1 MRVIKAWFMTLGMF
15 TIVPVPPV
23 WDDDAKPWVVPLLP
37 VAGVFPGILAAGTAW
52 LLSFVESSRL
62 LETVLVL
69 LAWHFASGFIHVD
82 GLMDTSDALFSR
94 ASRDKRL
101 AILKDPHVGSFA
113 VIVLVVVLLLQ
124 LASLDSVGDEPF
136 AFWPWLMIPVLSR
149 AWASLAVLLTPKVLT
164 EGYASQFRS
173 SLSVQFIL
181 IPLIALVGLPV
192 IAFFSGWLDRID
204 TGIIMAL
211 AAGLTWFILQRS
223 FGGISGDL
231 AGFILVVCETAAL
244 LAWALLPEVV

>member
-1 MRVIKAWFMTLGMF
+1 MRLIKAWFMTLGMF

-37 VAGVFPGILAAGTAW
+37 LAGFIPGILASGASW
-52 LLSFVESSRL
+52 LFSRAELNGL
-62 LETVLVL
+62 LEAVLVL
-69 LAWHFASGFIHVD
+69 LAWHLASGFIHVD

-113 VIVLVVVLLLQ
+113 VIALVAVLLMQ
-124 LASLDSVGDEPF
+124 LASLESVMNKPF
-136 AFWPWLMIPVLSR
+136 VLWPWLVIPILSR
-149 AWASLAVLLTPKVLT
+149 SWASLAVLLTPKVLT

-173 SLSVQFIL
+173 VLKRRYFL
-181 IPLIALVGLPV
+181 IPLAALVGLPILV
-192 IAFFSGWLDRID
+192 SVLAGWSGLILV
-204 TGIIMAL
+204 GVL
-211 AAGLTWFILQRS
+211 AVTAGTTWMIVKRS
-223 FGGISGDL
+223 LGGISGDL

-244 LAWALLPEVV
+244 LVWAILPEVV